1 MPISDIFTTPFLIC
15 LGICLLLLGLLGM
28 YFTQK
33 IMEQNHKITSM
44 FELVS
49 TMAEEMNAIRANI
62 MIPHQFQPQFNMVPT
77 PIGGQSAPNESLIH
91 VSDDEDEDD
100 DDDDEDEDDEDD
112 DDEDEDED
120 EDEEDEDVLKIKSIN
135 FNNLES
141 STFNINNEI
150 ESEVIFNLG
159 DLRNLDYPEKSF
171 DIIYCIS
178 VLEHTEN
185 YKEIVDHFYRLLV
198 PGGHLILT
206 FDVSLDGDRT
216 ISVSDGQK
224 LLDYLGSRF
233 TPVYEATDIKSVI
246 NRRGEVLT
254 TTYVATIDKNLLPWR
269 SPWKNVLKNVLSLK
283 KPKFIF
289 ELACYCQVF
298 EKN

>member
-1 MPISDIFTTPFLIC
+1 
-15 LGICLLLLGLLGM
+15 
-28 YFTQK
+28 
-33 IMEQNHKITSM
+33 
-44 FELVS
+44 
-49 TMAEEMNAIRANI
+49 
-62 MIPHQFQPQFNMVPT
+62 MIEN
-77 PIGGQSAPNESLIH
+77 
-91 VSDDEDEDD
+91 
-100 DDDDEDEDDEDD
+100 
-112 DDEDEDED
+112 
-120 EDEEDEDVLKIKSIN
+120 KIKKSGAIKILDAGCGLS
-135 FNNLES
+135 FFPFFVKKEFPQCEVHGTDMDS
-141 STFNINNEI
+141 SLVKTYENINNEI